1 MTPPVVNIQK
11 SINTFKFEPVVY
23 NDEYIKEDN
32 SIRVLGKFIH
42 DTDDECFIERTNAAI
57 DRVENDDKDWVS
69 VDDFLKELETW

>member
-1 MTPPVVNIQK
+1 MTPPVVSVQE

-32 SIRVLGKFIH
+32 SIRVLGKFTY
-42 DTDDECFIERTNAAI
+42 DADDEVFIERTNAAM
-57 DRVENDDKDWVS
+57 DRIENDDKDWLS

>member
-1 MTPPVVNIQK
+1 MTPPVVSVQE

-32 SIRVLGKFIH
+32 SIRVLGKFTY
-42 DTDDECFIERTNAAI
+42 DVDDEVFIERTNAAM
-57 DRVENDDKDWVS
+57 DRIENDYKDWLS

>member
-1 MTPPVVNIQK
+1 MTPPVVSVQE

-32 SIRVLGKFIH
+32 SIRVLGKFTY
-42 DTDDECFIERTNAAI
+42 DVDDEVFIERTNAAM
-57 DRVENDDKDWVS
+57 DRIEYDDKDWLS